1 MPPQQVSLLTQ
12 AIEEARQK
20 YGKLPEQQPSANP
33 LSVDDAARL
42 DAGLGDSKGV
52 VHDRQCPLIYTR
64 SGKPKPDH
72 PGWGPIKQKSPQ
84 LPPPDYALG
93 KGSSPLQFDRK
104 DVGGCNSMATDYEA
118 VRGTP
123 SPTSSQA
130 SSLVDNEAGEQS
142 MGNSVSERRE
152 RPQLRGSAS
161 SATRGALE
169 ATDSAGRVTD
179 RKIGEMEE
187 WLRASENPM

>member
-1 MPPQQVSLLTQ
+1 M
-12 AIEEARQK
+12 
-20 YGKLPEQQPSANP
+20 
-33 LSVDDAARL
+33 AA
-42 DAGLGDSKGV
+42 
-52 VHDRQCPLIYTR
+52 
-64 SGKPKPDH
+64 
-72 PGWGPIKQKSPQ
+72 
-84 LPPPDYALG
+84 
-93 KGSSPLQFDRK
+93 
-104 DVGGCNSMATDYEA
+104 DYEA

-161 SATRGALE
+161 SATGGALE

-187 WLRASENPM
+187 WLRASESPM